1 MTAVVVPGRVHRRL
15 DPALPG
21 SGFQGFEPRIRLGL
35 ALGGGGARGLAHIGV
50 LQVFEE
56 AGIAIGAIAGA
67 SMGAIVGGLF
77 AADPDLLGEPA
88 RLADLLSVAP
98 GNPWRSGSWRQRAS
112 GLLEAV
118 DYVEHDLFGLGRDS
132 GARLEKRLDAIT
144 AHRTIEEL
152 DVPFAAT
159 ATDVMTG
166 DVAVLRSGNLARA
179 LHASAALP
187 GVFTPVGWGSH
198 WLIDGGVVSN
208 LPVRATRSLGAD
220 IVVGVSVTPPLA
232 PIMPR
237 NGVGLLL
244 RLNALT
250 AHRLQAD
257 EFNEADVRLVV
268 PIPREIGVFDFDLLD
283 RLIAYGRSAA
293 LRALPEIERAIEAR
307 SGKRAG
313 AATGSSAHEVETVRV
328 MTPLD
333 RSRAGEQG
341 QAP

>member
-1 MTAVVVPGRVHRRL
+1 MTADLAPGMIDRRH
-15 DPALPG
+15 DAAPPG
-21 SGFQGFEPRIRLGL
+21 TGPRGSEPRIRLGV

-50 LQVFEE
+50 LQVLQE
-56 AGIAIGAIAGA
+56 AGIAVGAIAGA

-77 AADPDLLGEPA
+77 AANPDLLGEPA
-88 RLADLLSVAP
+88 RLAELLSVAP
-98 GNPWRSGSWRQRAS
+98 GNPWRSGSWREKAS
-112 GLLEAV
+112 GLLDAF

-132 GARLEKRLDAIT
+132 GARLERRLDAVA

-152 DVPFAAT
+152 NVPFAAT

-187 GVFTPVGWGSH
+187 GVFTPVAWGQR

-208 LPVRATRSLGAD
+208 LPVRATRALGAD
-220 IVVGVSVTPPLA
+220 VVVGVNVTPPLA

-237 NGVGLLL
+237 TGVGLLL

-250 AHRLQAD
+250 AHRLQAE
-257 EFNEADVRLVV
+257 EFDEADVRLVV

-283 RLIAYGRSAA
+283 RLIAYGRSAG
-293 LRALPEIERAIEAR
+293 LRALPEIERAIEAK
-307 SGKRAG
+307 SGTRAG
-313 AATGSSAHEVETVRV
+313 AATGSSSRQSAESARTRV
-328 MTPLD
+328 P
-333 RSRAGEQG
+333 
-341 QAP
+341 